1 MRTHHGWRGL
11 DCSTTSWKPYSF
23 RLRIWKCSALLVGK
37 TVRLIKIKWIPY
49 LVPMSLPLLRGTKK
63 KWTNLIQGSRSICAH
78 NLTTL
83 IVFMVILTWIQTV
96 MNPVRRHQS
105 FHLFKAISMGT
116 TTAWKTKPKQTL
128 YNQVQ
133 LEQRMA
139 WSMEQEQSD
148 LFAVSSFWTK
158 PVTALPTEASVQ
170 NEEEQESLV
179 SCPICFS
186 LHPVE
191 QIKEHADNCLM
202 WLLDDTNDQCDIFDP
217 SPTLSCN
224 AKTATAQAL
233 TGYQQKKVLREQIA
247 ALFAQLL
254 STDVKRITI
263 GRKFLWQDFK
273 SAMWTKIQPKS
284 TLTIVFSG
292 EPAVD
297 DGGKWLQS
305 LLSCNS

>member
-1 MRTHHGWRGL
+1 M
-11 DCSTTSWKPYSF
+11 
-23 RLRIWKCSALLVGK
+23 
-37 TVRLIKIKWIPY
+37 
-49 LVPMSLPLLRGTKK
+49 
-63 KWTNLIQGSRSICAH
+63 
-78 NLTTL
+78 
-83 IVFMVILTWIQTV
+83 
-96 MNPVRRHQS
+96 
-105 FHLFKAISMGT
+105 
-116 TTAWKTKPKQTL
+116 
-128 YNQVQ
+128 
-133 LEQRMA
+133 
-139 WSMEQEQSD
+139 
-148 LFAVSSFWTK
+148 
-158 PVTALPTEASVQ
+158 TALPTEASVQ

-273 SAMWTKIQPKS
+273 SAM
-284 TLTIVFSG
+284 
-292 EPAVD
+292 
-297 DGGKWLQS
+297 
-305 LLSCNS
+305 